1 MNNPLSP
8 HLSIYKFKLSLLM
21 SIAHRITGA
30 ALYFSMLIFLFFLI
44 SLSIGASGYEIFSL
58 IINTW
63 IGKLVMLGITWAIFH
78 HMLGGLRHFLWDI
91 VKGFEVKTVDKLAT
105 ISLLGGIALTVI
117 YWSLYYIYKGIFQ

>member
-78 HMLGGLRHFLWDI
+78 HMLGGLRHFLWDM

-105 ISLLGGIALTVI
+105 MSLLGGIALTVI
-117 YWSLYYIYKGIFQ
+117 YWSLYYIL

>member
-78 HMLGGLRHFLWDI
+78 HMLGGLRHFLWDM

-117 YWSLYYIYKGIFQ
+117 YWSL

>member
-78 HMLGGLRHFLWDI
+78 HMLGGLRHFLWDM

-117 YWSLYYIYKGIFQ
+117 YWSLYFIL